1 MPPTASENEMFL
13 PVISMPWN
21 KLLPV
26 LVSRLRHL
34 VLFVVLL
41 TLPGTAG
48 ALALSEADRT
58 DIARIEK
65 YLNSISTLKSRFV
78 QVSPNGALS
87 AGGFWLKRPGWMRFE
102 YDPPVP
108 YLVLAS
114 QTWLIFIDAELGQPQ
129 HWPINETPFSVL
141 VDDTISLSRN
151 TSIETIKRGPGRIA
165 VTLRHKTR
173 PDDGTISLV
182 FSDQP
187 LILRQWRIIDTQGLP
202 TTVTL
207 DQIERGL
214 DLPIDL
220 FVPPKEF
227 RPEMQR

>member
-1 MPPTASENEMFL
+1 MCL

-21 KLLPV
+21 KLPNLP
-26 LVSRLRHL
+26 VSRLRPL
-34 VLFVVLL
+34 VLFFALL
-41 TLPGTAG
+41 ILPATAQ
-48 ALALSEADRT
+48 ALVLSET
-58 DIARIEK
+58 DKTDVARIEK

-87 AGGFWLKRPGWMRFE
+87 SGGFWLKRPGWMRFE

-141 VDDTISLSRN
+141 VADTISLSHN
-151 TSIETIKRGPGRIA
+151 TNIETIKRGPGRID

-187 LILRQWRIIDTQGLP
+187 LILRQWRIIDTQGLL

>member
-1 MPPTASENEMFL
+1 VPPTASENEMFL